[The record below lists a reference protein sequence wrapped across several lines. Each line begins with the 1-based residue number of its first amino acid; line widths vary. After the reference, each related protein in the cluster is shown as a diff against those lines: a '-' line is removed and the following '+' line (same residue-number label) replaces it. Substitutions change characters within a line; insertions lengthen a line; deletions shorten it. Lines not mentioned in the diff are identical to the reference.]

1 MDFNKQALVL
11 RIGLGLRRYT
21 RSDISD
27 WVTNQITSR
36 DHVEEPLVELG
47 TLVGKTEQDITR
59 LLNLLSGPLP
69 DGMAARIEMAM
80 VARMVETGQ
89 LELGT
94 ALKHVA
100 SLAHEGLTPEERSH
114 VLELDAQVVHLG
126 EVDLKPAQSVGP

>member
-1 MDFNKQALVL
+1 M
-11 RIGLGLRRYT
+11 
-21 RSDISD
+21 
-27 WVTNQITSR
+27 
-36 DHVEEPLVELG
+36 EEPLLELG

-94 ALKHVA
+94 A
-100 SLAHEGLTPEERSH
+100 
-114 VLELDAQVVHLG
+114 
-126 EVDLKPAQSVGP
+126 